1 MNKDTFLR
9 LVQNP
14 HQLTDDNLE
23 KLEDVIKIF
32 PYCSLA
38 YMLIAQGHFER
49 ASMLASQ
56 KLRIAATY
64 ALDRDT
70 LKDLL
75 LGETY
80 PEESAV
86 AEAAPTPAPDKTV
99 EVQPNTVTQTTEIQE
114 VAPETPTETDE
125 LENLMTES
133 SRVYM
138 LDPVKNHLDERFKVL
153 DSADEETPPMQL
165 GKLNEDEQVIER
177 FNHRLKKSVQR
188 DIIDN
193 FIKSEP
199 RISTFNRGEKDAF
212 TDRDLS
218 ETSIRPPEI
227 ISENLANILIKQG
240 KVDKAIEI
248 YEKLSLKFPEK
259 SAYFASRI
267 QDLKNL

>member
-38 YMLIAQGHFER
+38 FMLIAQGHFER

-86 AEAAPTPAPDKTV
+86 AESAPAADKTV
-99 EVQPNTVTQTTEIQE
+99 DVPPNVVSQTTELQK
-114 VAPETPTETDE
+114 VTPDAPNETDE
-125 LENLMTES
+125 LENLMSES
-133 SRVYM
+133 SRVYR

-177 FNHRLKKSVQR
+177 FSHRLKKSVQR
-188 DIIDN
+188 DIIDH